1 MIDIDH
7 DSPVPIHEQITT
19 QLMAH
24 VAAEDLKPGAK
35 LAEYRAFAQQLLTN
49 PNVVARAYADLETDG
64 VLRKDA
70 AGGMEVMAGAAV
82 ICRVRLQDMAG
93 QRIRQAVMQGLAWSL
108 PESEIHKA
116 VEQALAAARAQAM
129 SAEELLK
136 GIKKPTQGLSHD
148 ATSHR
153 ASQGIQVLSGK
164 KSPGSSQPDRAG
176 GSDIRAARG

>member
-19 QLMAH
+19 QMMAH
-24 VAAEDLKPGAK
+24 IASGDLKPGAK
-35 LAEYRAFAQQLLTN
+35 LAEYRVFAQQLLTN
-49 PNVVARAYADLETDG
+49 PNVVGRAYGDLEVDG
-64 VLRKDA
+64 VLKKDG
-70 AGGMEVMAGAAV
+70 AGGMEVAAGAAV
-82 ICRVRLQDMAG
+82 ICRVRLQDLAG

-108 PESEIHKA
+108 PESEIQKA
-116 VEQALAAARAQAM
+116 VEQALAAARAQAL

-136 GIKKPTQGLSHD
+136 GIKKSTH

-153 ASQGIQVLSGK
+153 ASQGIQVLSGQ
-164 KSPGSSQPDRAG
+164 KSSGSSQPDRPG

>member
-49 PNVVARAYADLETDG
+49 PNVVARAYADLEVDG

-70 AGGMEVMAGAAV
+70 AGGIEVAEGAAI
-82 ICRVRLQDMAG
+82 ICRVRLQDLAS

-108 PESEIHKA
+108 PESEIHRA
-116 VEQALAAARAQAM
+116 VEQALAAAKAQQT

-136 GIKKPTQGLSHD
+136 GIKKSTHAS
-148 ATSHR
+148 SHR
-153 ASQGIQVLSGK
+153 ASQGIQVLSRQKG
-164 KSPGSSQPDRAG
+164 PGSS
-176 GSDIRAARG
+176 